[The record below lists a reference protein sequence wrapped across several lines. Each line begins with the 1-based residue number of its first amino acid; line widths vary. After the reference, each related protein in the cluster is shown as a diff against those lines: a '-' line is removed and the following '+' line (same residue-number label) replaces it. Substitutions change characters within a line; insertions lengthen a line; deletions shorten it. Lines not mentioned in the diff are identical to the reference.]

1 MLHHNQ
7 FLGRVAAVMSGELA
21 FSRPSTRLL
30 FVAVVTVETSV
41 CLRRWSLSKPFC
53 LSVAVVTVETF
64 LSVCGGGHC
73 RNLSVCLW
81 RWSLSKPFCLW
92 RWSLSK
98 PFCLSVAVVTVEIFL
113 SVCGGGHCRNLSVCL
128 WRWSLLRGLA
138 PSHAQ
143 SVLLSQLHF

>member
-21 FSRPSTRLL
+21 VSRPSTRLL

-64 LSVCGGGHC
+64 LSVCGGGHWLPVMLKVFSF
-73 RNLSVCLW
+73 LSYIFNVDSPY
-81 RWSLSKPFCLW
+81 SLSTFLAG
-92 RWSLSK
+92 
-98 PFCLSVAVVTVEIFL
+98 AVHTL
-113 SVCGGGHCRNLSVCL
+113 
-128 WRWSLLRGLA
+128 
-138 PSHAQ
+138 
-143 SVLLSQLHF
+143 

>member
-53 LSVAVVTVETF
+53 LSVAV
-64 LSVCGGGHC
+64 
-73 RNLSVCLW
+73 
-81 RWSLSKPFCLW
+81 
-92 RWSLSK
+92 
-98 PFCLSVAVVTVEIFL
+98 AV
-113 SVCGGGHCRNLSVCL
+113 
-128 WRWSLLRGLA
+128 A